1 MILGDRPLGNARG
14 ASPGENG
21 RRRRVQESRFSY
33 FVERMWFTAMRPEV
47 TAKDEAVPSP
57 TFRS

>member
-1 MILGDRPLGNARG
+1 MLGIVVPGLAR
-14 ASPGENG
+14 NH
-21 RRRRVQESRFSY
+21 FMDY
-33 FVERMWFTAMRPEV
+33 LVERMCFTAMRPEV